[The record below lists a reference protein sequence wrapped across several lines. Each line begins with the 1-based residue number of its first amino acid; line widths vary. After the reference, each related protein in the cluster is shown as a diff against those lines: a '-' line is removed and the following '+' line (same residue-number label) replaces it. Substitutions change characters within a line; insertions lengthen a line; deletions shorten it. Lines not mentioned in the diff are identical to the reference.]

1 MKNLYLYTKQRSL
14 KLTRLFISVT
24 LLSILLLRALPAQA
38 AITSTT
44 FANRVA
50 FNVNG
55 GPTSVVNSDIDG
67 DGKMDLVTTNY
78 GSVAGIGNTLSV
90 LRNTSSSGLVA
101 FAAKVDF
108 TATSGPH
115 ELAIRDIDGDGK
127 PDVVVSNFDAYASG
141 ISISVF
147 RNMSTVGTIA
157 FAPKIDFTVNKGPMG
172 IDLGDIDGDGK
183 ADVVVTQFNDG
194 VGTIVSVLR
203 NTSTVGNVTFAPK
216 ADFTVGAG
224 PYGVKIG
231 DLDGDGKPELVV
243 TNNGTATGDGNT
255 VSVLRNTSTSGN
267 ISFAP
272 KVDFTTNNGPRG
284 IGIGDLDGDGKPDLL
299 ISHFGGGGSGN
310 TVSALRN
317 SSTTGNISFAPKV
330 DFAVGNGAIHLVLGD
345 IDKDGKLDAAV
356 ANFGTTGNNAILGTT
371 VSVLRNTSTS
381 GTISFAAKVDFTTG
395 AGPHGLAISDIDGDT
410 WLDLVVA
417 DYGDFLGSGSTVSV
431 LRNQGGSPTTLIPNV
446 VGLTQTA
453 AQQTLAGAGLPVGTV
468 TQTYKNSVPAG
479 NVISQ
484 NPTAGTSVVNGTA
497 VDLVV
502 SLGPLPTTVTVP
514 NIVGSTQAA
523 AQQAITAASLAVGTV
538 TQAYNNSVPAGNV
551 ISQTP
556 SAGASVAPNTAV
568 NFIVSLGIPPV
579 IVPNVVG
586 STQAAAQQAITAANL
601 AVGTVTQAYN
611 NSVPAGSVISQN
623 PTAGLSVSP
632 GTAVSLM
639 VSRGPTPG
647 NVTIGPNSFAP
658 KVDFTT
664 NGGPTGIV
672 FGDLD
677 GDGQRDIAVANFGN
691 VGNIGGTVSVLRN
704 TGTGGNLAFAAK
716 LDFATS
722 AGPHEIAI
730 GDLNSDGKPDVVVT
744 NYGAYASG
752 NTVSVLRNTSTVGNL
767 AFATKADF
775 TTNAGPIGIA
785 IQDMDGDGKP
795 DLLIANFSDGT
806 GNTVSVLRNTSTAAG
821 AIAFAAKVDFTA
833 GTGAHGVAAGDIDG
847 DGKPDLVVANNG
859 SLAGNGNTVSV
870 LRNTSTS
877 GNFAFAPKVDFTT
890 GSGPRGVVLGD
901 LDGDGKLDVLTSNF
915 GNSGNGNTLSA
926 LRNTSTSGNLSFAPK
941 VDLTANLG
949 SLDVVIGDIDGDGKL
964 DAVVNNFGTA
974 GDGTT
979 VSAFHNTSTVGAISF
994 AAKVD
999 FTTGAGPHGL
1009 TIGDIDND
1017 SWPDLAVT
1025 NYGSG
1030 SGATISLLHNLNGT
1044 STTVAAPN
1052 VVGLTQSAAQQA
1064 ITTAGLVVGAVTQS
1078 YDNNIPAGSVV
1089 SQNPAAGT
1097 AVASGSAVNLVI
1109 SLGPVQTTVTV
1120 PNVVGL
1126 TQSAAQQAITGAG
1139 LVVGTVTQSYN
1150 NSVPAGNVISQS
1162 PTAGASVAGNSA
1174 VNLMVSLGVTPVT
1187 VPNVVGLSQTAAQQA
1202 LTTAGL
1208 TVGTVSQVYNNSVPA
1223 GNVVSQTPT
1232 AGNGVAP
1239 NTAVSLVVSR
1249 GPTVATIN
1257 ANAFAAKAD
1266 FIANGGPTD
1275 LVSSDL
1281 DGDGQLDLAIAN
1293 YGNPGAIG
1301 STVSVLRNTSIG
1313 GAMTFAAKADFA
1325 TNAGP
1330 YEIAAGD
1337 LNADGKPD
1345 LIVTNYGA
1353 NAGGNTVSVL
1363 RNTSTVGNLAFAP
1376 KVDFT
1381 TNNGPIGL
1389 AIGDI
1394 DGDGKPDLAVAQ
1406 FNEGTGTLVSVLH
1419 NTSAGATISF
1429 ATKLDFTAGVGL
1441 VGVALGDLDGDGKP
1455 DLIVSN
1461 NGSFAGSGNT
1471 ISVFRNT
1478 STSGNISFAAKV
1490 DFTTNNGPRG
1500 VMLSDMDGDGKLDVL
1515 VANFGNGSSGNTLSV
1530 LRNLSTSGTVA
1541 LAAKVD
1547 FTVGSGA
1554 LNLAAS
1560 DLNSDGKP
1568 DVAVTNFSGGTVS
1581 VLQNTSTSGAINLAA
1596 KVDFATGSGPFGV
1609 VAGDWDNDSWPDVAV
1624 TNYGDGTNNTI
1635 SVLRNLLGVPPVVTV
1650 PNVVGLT
1657 QAAAQQAVTNASLTV
1672 GTITQ
1677 VNDNVVPAG
1686 SVISQ
1691 NPAAGASA
1699 TSGSTVALVVSLG
1712 PAPIALIVSKTG
1724 TGSGT
1729 VTSTPAGISCG
1740 ATCSTNFNNGTVVTL
1755 AAAANAGST
1764 FTGWSGSGCTGTGS
1778 CVVTVD
1784 AAKSVTANFALNTY
1798 ALAVTK
1804 AGTGSGTVTST
1815 PAGISCG
1822 ATCSAN
1828 FNYGTV
1834 VTLAAAAD
1842 AGSTFTGWSGA
1853 CTGTGS
1859 CVVTVDAAKSVT
1871 ANFTLNTFAL
1881 AITKAGTGAGTVTS
1895 TPAGISCGATCSANF
1910 TINTAVTL
1918 AAAAS
1923 TGSTFTGWSGACTG
1937 TGSCVVTMNAAKSV
1951 TANFTLNTYALS
1963 VTKAG
1968 TGAGTVTSAP
1978 AGISCGATCSANFNY
1993 GTLVTLAA
2001 VANTGSTFTGW
2012 SGGVCTGTTACA
2024 VTVNAAKSVSANFTL
2039 NTYTLAVSKVGSG
2052 TVTSTPTGINCGTTC
2067 SAPYNYNTTV
2077 TLNAVADAGWTFT
2090 GWSGDVTSTTAAQ
2103 AITVNSNKA
2112 VVATFSDLI
2121 FANGFET
2128 GNLSAW
2134 SSAATNSGRLSVTPT
2149 AKLVGTQGLQ
2159 ANIANNTAMYVTDDT
2174 PNAES
2179 RYRARFYF
2187 DPNTIRMTSGNAH
2200 YIFYGYS
2207 GTTTVVLRIEFRYL
2221 APTYQLRAAVMN
2233 NFSVWQTSNWFNI
2246 TDTSHFVEID
2256 WQAATSALST
2266 NGYLTF
2272 WIDGTQMAN
2281 LTGVAN
2287 SSWRIDRIQ
2296 LGAVAGIDTG
2306 TRGTYYFD
2314 AFESHRRA
2322 YSGPANGALALAI
2335 DTPALNLV
2343 YLPVVANEK

>member
-1 MKNLYLYTKQRSL
+1 MLN
-14 KLTRLFISVT
+14 
-24 LLSILLLRALPAQA
+24 ALPAQA
-38 AITSTT
+38 AIGSTS
-44 FANRVA
+44 FSPRVV

-55 GPTSVVNSDIDG
+55 GPTSVANSDLDG
-67 DGKMDLVTTNY
+67 DGKVDLVTTNY
-78 GSVAGIGNTLSV
+78 GSVAGIGNTISV
-90 LRNTSSSGLVA
+90 LRNTSANGLIA
-101 FAAKVDF
+101 FAPKVDF
-108 TATSGPH
+108 AATAGPH
-115 ELAIRDIDGDGK
+115 ELAIGDIDGDSK

-147 RNMSTVGTIA
+147 RNTSTSGTIA

-183 ADVVVTQFNDG
+183 VDVVVTQFNDG
-194 VGTIVSVLR
+194 IGTLVSVLR

-216 ADFTVGAG
+216 VDFTVGAG

-243 TNNGTATGDGNT
+243 SNNGTAAGDGNT
-255 VSVLRNTSTSGN
+255 VSVLRNTSTIGTVN
-267 ISFAP
+267 FAP

-284 IGIGDLDGDGKPDLL
+284 IAIGDLDGDSKPDLL
-299 ISHFGGGGSGN
+299 ISHFGGSGSGN

-317 SSTTGNISFAPKV
+317 TSTTGNIAFAPKV

-345 IDKDGKLDAAV
+345 IDKDGKVDAAV
-356 ANFGTTGNNAILGTT
+356 ANFGTTGNNAILGVT

-381 GTISFAAKVDFTTG
+381 GNIVFAPKVDFTTG
-395 AGPHGLAISDIDGDT
+395 AGPHGLAIGDLDGDS
-410 WLDLVVA
+410 WLDLAIA
-417 DYGDFLGSGSTVSV
+417 DYGDFSGSGSTVSV
-431 LRNQGGSPTTLIPNV
+431 LRNQGGSPTTIIPNV
-446 VGLTQTA
+446 VGLTQA
-453 AQQTLAGAGLPVGTV
+453 VAQQTLAGAGLPVGTV
-468 TQTYKNSVPAG
+468 TQTYHNSVPAG

-484 NPTAGTSVVNGTA
+484 NPTAGASVVNGTP
-497 VDLVV
+497 VDLVI
-502 SLGPLPTTVTVP
+502 SLGPLPATVPVP
-514 NIVGSTQAA
+514 NIVGLTQAA

-568 NFIVSLGIPPV
+568 NLVVSLGIAPV
-579 IVPNVVG
+579 TVPNVVG
-586 STQAAAQQAITAANL
+586 LTQTAAQQAITGASL

-623 PTAGLSVSP
+623 PVAGLSVAP
-632 GTAVSLM
+632 GTAVSLL

-672 FGDLD
+672 IGDLD
-677 GDGQRDIAVANFGN
+677 GDGQPDIAIANFGN
-691 VGNIGGTVSVLRN
+691 VGNIGSTVSVLRN
-704 TGTGGNLAFAAK
+704 TGTGGNLAFAPK
-716 LDFATS
+716 LDFTTS
-722 AGPHEIAI
+722 AGPHEIAL
-730 GDLNSDGKPDVVVT
+730 GDLNSDGKPEVVVT

-752 NTVSVLRNTSTVGNL
+752 NTVSVLRNTSTVGSL
-767 AFATKADF
+767 AFAAKVDF

-795 DLLIANFSDGT
+795 DLLIANFNDGT
-806 GNTVSVLRNTSTAAG
+806 GNTVSILRNTSTAGG
-821 AIAFAAKVDFTA
+821 ALSFAAKVDFTA
-833 GTGAHGVAAGDIDG
+833 GTGAHGVAVGDVDG

-859 SLAGNGNTVSV
+859 SLAGNGNTISV

-877 GNFAFAPKVDFTT
+877 GNLAFAPKVDFTT
-890 GSGPRGVVLGD
+890 GNGPRGVVLGD

-926 LRNTSTSGNLSFAPK
+926 LRNTSTSGNIAFAPK

-964 DAVVNNFGTA
+964 DAVANNFGTA

-979 VSAFHNTSTVGAISF
+979 VSAFHNTSTVGALSF
-994 AAKVD
+994 APKVD

-1017 SWPDLAVT
+1017 SWLDLAVT
-1025 NYGSG
+1025 SYGSG
-1030 SGATISLLHNLNGT
+1030 NGATIAVLHNLNGA

-1064 ITTAGLVVGAVTQS
+1064 ITGAGLVVGTITQS
-1078 YDNNIPAGSVV
+1078 YDNSVPAGSVI
-1089 SQNPAAGT
+1089 SQNPAAGA
-1097 AVASGSAVNLVI
+1097 AVASGSAVNLVV

-1139 LVVGTVTQSYN
+1139 LTVGTITQSYN
-1150 NSVPAGNVISQS
+1150 NSVPAGNVISQN
-1162 PTAGASVAGNSA
+1162 PTAGALVAGNSA
-1174 VNLMVSLGVTPVT
+1174 VNLVVSLGVTPVI

-1202 LTTAGL
+1202 LTGAGL

-1223 GNVVSQTPT
+1223 GNVVSQTPA

-1249 GPTVATIN
+1249 GPTLATITV
-1257 ANAFAAKAD
+1257 NAFAPKVD

-1293 YGNPGAIG
+1293 YGNPGSIG
-1301 STVSVLRNTSIG
+1301 GAVSVLRGASTSG
-1313 GAMTFAAKADFA
+1313 VVTFATKIDVAA
-1325 TNAGP
+1325 NAGP

-1337 LNADGKPD
+1337 LNGDGKPD
-1345 LIVTNYGA
+1345 LVVTNYGA
-1353 NAGGNTVSVL
+1353 HAGGNTVSVL
-1363 RNTSTVGNLAFAP
+1363 RNTSTVGNLAFAT
-1376 KVDFT
+1376 KVDFAV
-1381 TNNGPIGL
+1381 NNGPIGI

-1406 FNEGTGTLVSVLH
+1406 FNEGAGALVSVLR
-1419 NTSAGATISF
+1419 NTSSGATIAF
-1429 ATKLDFTAGVGL
+1429 APKLDFTAGVGL

-1455 DLIVSN
+1455 ELVVTN

-1500 VMLSDMDGDGKLDVL
+1500 VALSDLDGDGKLDVL
-1515 VANFGNGSSGNTLSV
+1515 VANFGNGSSGNTVSV
-1530 LRNLSTSGTVA
+1530 LRNTSTSGSVA

-1547 FTVGSGA
+1547 FVVGSGA
-1554 LNLAAS
+1554 LKLAVR

-1568 DVAVTNFSGGTVS
+1568 DVVVSNFSSGNVS
-1581 VLQNTSTSGAINLAA
+1581 VLQNASTSGAISLAA

-1609 VAGDWDNDSWPDVAV
+1609 VAGDFDSDSWPDVAV
-1624 TNYGDGTNNTI
+1624 TNYGDGTNNTV
-1635 SVLRNLLGVPPVVTV
+1635 SVLRNLLGVPPTVTV

-1657 QAAAQQAVTNASLTV
+1657 QAAAQQAVTSASLTV
-1672 GTITQ
+1672 GAITQ
-1677 VNDNVVPAG
+1677 ANDNLVPAG

-1691 NPAAGASA
+1691 NPAAGSSA
-1699 TSGSTVALVVSLG
+1699 TAGSAVALVVSLG
-1712 PAPIALIVSKTG
+1712 PTPVALTVSK
-1724 TGSGT
+1724 
-1729 VTSTPAGISCG
+1729 AG
-1740 ATCSTNFNNGTVVTL
+1740 A
-1755 AAAANAGST
+1755 
-1764 FTGWSGSGCTGTGS
+1764 
-1778 CVVTVD
+1778 
-1784 AAKSVTANFALNTY
+1784 
-1798 ALAVTK
+1798 
-1804 AGTGSGTVTST
+1804 GSGTVTST

-1828 FNYGTV
+1828 FIPSTV
-1834 VTLAAAAD
+1834 ITL
-1842 AGSTFTGWSGA
+1842 
-1853 CTGTGS
+1853 
-1859 CVVTVDAAKSVT
+1859 T
-1871 ANFTLNTFAL
+1871 A
-1881 AITKAGTGAGTVTS
+1881 I
-1895 TPAGISCGATCSANF
+1895 
-1910 TINTAVTL
+1910 
-1918 AAAAS
+1918 AS
-1923 TGSTFTGWSGACTG
+1923 TGSTFTGWSGAGCTG
-1937 TGSCVVTMNAAKSV
+1937 TGTCRVTLDAAKSV

-1968 TGAGTVTSAP
+1968 TGSGTVTSTPVGISCGATCSASFNYGTVVTLTAAASTGSTFTGWSGAGCTGTGSCVVTIDAAKSVVANFALNTYALSVTKAGNGAGAVTSTP
-1978 AGISCGATCSANFNY
+1978 AGISCGATCSVSFNFS
-1993 GTLVTLAA
+1993 TVVTLAA
-2001 VANTGSTFTGW
+2001 TASTGSTFTGW
-2012 SGGVCTGTTACA
+2012 SGAGCTGTGSCVVTMDAVKGVTANFTLNTFVLSVTKTGNGAGTVTSTPAGISCGATCSSTYNYGTVVTLAAAASTGSTFAGWSGASCTGTGACA
-2024 VTVNAAKSVSANFTL
+2024 VTVDAAKSVNANFTL

-2052 TVTSTPTGINCGTTC
+2052 TVTSTPAGISCGATC

-2077 TLNAVADAGWTFT
+2077 TLNAVADPGWTFT
-2090 GWSGDVTSTTAAQ
+2090 GWSGDVVGTTTSQ
-2103 AITVNSNKA
+2103 AVTVNSNKA

-2121 FANGFET
+2121 FADGFET

-2134 SSAATNSGRLSVTPT
+2134 SSAATNAGNLSVTP
-2149 AKLVGTQGLQ
+2149 AARLVGAQGLQ
-2159 ANIANNTAMYVTDDT
+2159 ATIANNTAMYVTDDR

-2187 DPNTIRMTSGNAH
+2187 DPNTIRMTSGDAH
-2200 YIFYGYS
+2200 YLFYGYS

-2221 APTYQLRAAVMN
+2221 APNYQLRAAVMN
-2233 NFSVWQTSNWFNI
+2233 NLAVWQTSSWFNI
-2246 TDTSHFVEID
+2246 ADAPHFVEID
-2256 WQAATSALST
+2256 WQAATSAGST

-2272 WIDGTQMAN
+2272 WMDGVQMAN
-2281 LTGVAN
+2281 LTGVSN
-2287 SSWRIDRIQ
+2287 SSWRIDRVQ

-2314 AFESHRRA
+2314 AFESHRRV
-2322 YSGPANGALALAI
+2322 YSGPASGVALAA
-2335 DTPALNLV
+2335 DTPVFNLI
-2343 YLPVVANEK
+2343 YLPVVANNQ